1 MKSTTD
7 MFASPTTGTALPA
20 FPTMPQQLVYMQP
33 MQTALPMQMPLAYM
47 MNPQQGII
55 QMPIAYV
62 DPTAAAAAGSNGR
75 FMAAQQATAGIPIPF
90 QMPVAPM
97 LPVVNTDAVTTESVV
112 PSPASSTTDTD
123 DRPYPKILRP
133 GAWVDGR
140 NLIVTNLPDHVTEDI
155 LRDMFAQFGE
165 VSRVHVVSEKGT
177 SKSRGFGFVEYTDT
191 EASKRAIEQKR
202 VLRPPPGPDGVE
214 SSPVFMTYGKRSK
227 ENRKSNSI
235 YIGGFGSAL
244 NLDDLLHLC
253 RKFGDAKSGKVLDI
267 RKHSDGVAFIKF
279 RKPDTAE
286 LVCNALDGSE
296 VMCKPDVIKTLRVR
310 LPDEVGKLEQSRR
323 K

>member
-1 MKSTTD
+1 M
-7 MFASPTTGTALPA
+7 MNTGVPAL
-20 FPTMPQQLVYMQP
+20 PQQLVYM
-33 MQTALPMQMPLAYM
+33 PMQMPLAYM
-47 MNPQQGII
+47 MNPQRII
-55 QMPIAYV
+55 QMPLAYV
-62 DPTAAAAAGSNGR
+62 DPIATAGNQR
-75 FMAAQQATAGIPIPF
+75 LVAQQTNGIPIPF
-90 QMPVAPM
+90 QIPVAPVQLSVM
-97 LPVVNTDAVTTESVV
+97 ADVVKPVLTPPISES
-112 PSPASSTTDTD
+112 D

-155 LRDMFAQFGE
+155 LIDMFSQFGK

-191 EASKRAIEQKR
+191 DASRRAIEQKR

-214 SSPVFMTYGKRSK
+214 PNPVFMTYGKRSK
-227 ENRKSNSI
+227 ENRKSSSI

-253 RKFGDAKSGKVLDI
+253 RKFGDAKSGKVLDV
-267 RKHSDGVAFIKF
+267 RKHSDGVAFIRF

-296 VMCKPDVIKTLRVR
+296 VMCKPDVVKVLRVR
-310 LPDEVGKLEQSRR
+310 LPDEVGKLEQNRR